1 MSTVTN
7 GQIRKSLAEQID
19 RLDAILDTLAEGLNE
34 ALAGVVSQAV
44 TGAVEAAVVEVLTN
58 PTLQQRLRAAEKPS
72 RPAANVGRRVWGWL
86 KAGCTWVA
94 GRVKRAF
101 MKTVEVAGACKDA
114 AFATAA
120 TAARKTRATLKSGW
134 SHTLSALALAGR
146 MRRSVLLA
154 AAAGLTIGTACYF
167 SGPLQSSLISGVTGF
182 VSAMAAG
189 TWKMLAGLL
198 AGEDPR
204 GT

>member
-1 MSTVTN
+1 MSAVTN

-34 ALAGVVSQAV
+34 AVAGVVSQAV

-58 PTLQQRLRAAEKPS
+58 PTLQQRLRAAEKS
-72 RPAANVGRRVWGWL
+72 DRATVNFGRRVWGWL

-94 GRVKRAF
+94 GRMKRAF
-101 MKTVEVAGACKDA
+101 TKTVKVAGVCKDA
-114 AFATAA
+114 AFTTAA
-120 TAARKTRATLKSGW
+120 TAGHKTRAALKAGW

-146 MRRSVLLA
+146 MRRSVLVA
-154 AAAGLTIGTACYF
+154 VAAGLTIGTACYF
-167 SGPLQSSLISGVTGF
+167 SGPLLSSLISGVTGF
-182 VSAMAAG
+182 VSAMATR
-189 TWKMLAGLL
+189 TWNSLAGLL

-204 GT
+204 GN

>member
-1 MSTVTN
+1 
-7 GQIRKSLAEQID
+7 
-19 RLDAILDTLAEGLNE
+19 
-34 ALAGVVSQAV
+34 
-44 TGAVEAAVVEVLTN
+44 LTN
-58 PTLQQRLRAAEKPS
+58 PTLQQRLRAAERHDRATVSVAK
-72 RPAANVGRRVWGWL
+72 RVWGWL
-86 KAGCTWVA
+86 KAGCAWVA

-101 MKTVEVAGACKDA
+101 TKTVEVTGTCKDA

-120 TAARKTRATLKSGW
+120 TAGRKTRAAPKAGW

-154 AAAGLTIGTACYF
+154 VAAGLTIGTACYF
-167 SGPLQSSLISGVTGF
+167 SGPLLSSLISGVTGF